1 MQADSDSLG
10 SPAALGCHFLDSF
23 SFSFSNDCMHTILKG
38 ALPAKR
44 EAPPMIQPTQL
55 QVPGLPVADSLPF
68 LWNRS
73 VQPPSEHGKEVVM
86 SGFLQGGHGIL
97 KVMEVA

>member
-1 MQADSDSLG
+1 MPFPG
-10 SPAALGCHFLDSF
+10 FLFCLLVLVSTTT
-23 SFSFSNDCMHTILKG
+23 HTILKG

-44 EAPPMIQPTQL
+44 EAPPVIQPTQL
-55 QVPGLPVADSLPF
+55 QVQGLPVADSLPF

-73 VQPPSEHGKEVVM
+73 VQPPSERGMEMVV